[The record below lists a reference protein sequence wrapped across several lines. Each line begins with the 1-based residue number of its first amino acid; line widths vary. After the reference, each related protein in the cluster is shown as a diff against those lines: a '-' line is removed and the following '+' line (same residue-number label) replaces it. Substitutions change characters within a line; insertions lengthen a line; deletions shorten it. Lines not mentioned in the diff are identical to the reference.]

1 MHRYFINQMFGTPWE
16 PIPGRS
22 EDLIPARGRLAEEG
36 SVRVAVNIG
45 EPRPEIKKRARIT
58 RDGDVRLSFI

>member
-1 MHRYFINQMFGTPWE
+1 MFGTPWE

-22 EDLIPARGRLAEEG
+22 EDVIPVRVRLAEEG
-36 SVRVAVNIG
+36 SVQVAVNIG

-58 RDGDVRLSFI
+58 REDDVRLSFI